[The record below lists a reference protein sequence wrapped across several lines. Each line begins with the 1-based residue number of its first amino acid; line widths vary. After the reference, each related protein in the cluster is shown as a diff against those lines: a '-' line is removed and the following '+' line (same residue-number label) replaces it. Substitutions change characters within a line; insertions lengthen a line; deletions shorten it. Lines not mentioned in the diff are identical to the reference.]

1 MKDKKNKKTSP
12 LGIFAILS
20 SIVAV
25 AASVILILHNTYG
38 FFA

>member
-1 MKDKKNKKTSP
+1 MKDNKNKKISP
-12 LGIFAILS
+12 LGMFAILA
-20 SIVAV
+20 SIVAI